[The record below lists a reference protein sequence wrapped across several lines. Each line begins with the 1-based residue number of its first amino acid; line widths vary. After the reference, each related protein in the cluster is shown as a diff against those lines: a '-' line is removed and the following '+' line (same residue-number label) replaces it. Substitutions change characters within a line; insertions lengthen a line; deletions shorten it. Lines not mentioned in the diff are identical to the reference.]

1 MLPIIH
7 YLCTSA
13 YELSNLSRSSKV
25 KKKTILQQKNKI
37 FGLILAS
44 KVPLDAIKTFLLKQT
59 AATAII
65 FRPWGKGVP
74 GIMLKNMQI
83 KQHHTSRALL
93 GLLLPELV
101 RDSEAG
107 TQTPYNEKRSKGII
121 FPSFTRQGWRHSWWH
136 HRPSHGQELQAV
148 SCVSQEYRGGSTGA
162 FLQAGGDQSLPGLLL
177 FLSR

>member
-65 FRPWGKGVP
+65 FRP
-74 GIMLKNMQI
+74 
-83 KQHHTSRALL
+83 L
-93 GLLLPELV
+93 GEGSV
-101 RDSEAG
+101 
-107 TQTPYNEKRSKGII
+107 
-121 FPSFTRQGWRHSWWH
+121 WH
-136 HRPSHGQELQAV
+136 HAEEHANKAASHQQ
-148 SCVSQEYRGGSTGA
+148 GSAWPPLARTS
-162 FLQAGGDQSLPGLLL
+162 AGL
-177 FLSR
+177 